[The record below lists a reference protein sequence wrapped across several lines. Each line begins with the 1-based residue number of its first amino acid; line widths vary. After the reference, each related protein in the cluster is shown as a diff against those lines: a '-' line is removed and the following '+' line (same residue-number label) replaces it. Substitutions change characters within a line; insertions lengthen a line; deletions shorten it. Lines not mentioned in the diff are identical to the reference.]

1 MPSRLVSLGLSLAG
15 VWLLAACGS
24 STSPYGGGGGGG
36 GGGGSTGGHLTT
48 ITVGNGLTFRP
59 TPDTVPAGNV
69 TFSWAAGS
77 VNHTVTWDSGPGTLP
92 ADIGPQS
99 TGSVVV
105 SVQMGT
111 YLYHCSIHAG
121 MSGTIVVQ

>member
-1 MPSRLVSLGLSLAG
+1 MPSRFMTLGLSLAG
-15 VWLLAACGS
+15 GLLLASCGS
-24 STSPYGGGGGGG
+24 STSPYGGGGG

-92 ADIGPQS
+92 ADIS
-99 TGSVVV
+99 SRSSGSVVV
-105 SVQMGT
+105 SVQVGT
-111 YLYHCSIHAG
+111 YQYHCSIHGG
-121 MSGTIVVQ
+121 MTGTIVVQ